1 MARPREFDED
11 TVLEAATQRFWNN
24 GYEATSMRDL
34 ADHTG
39 MTTPSLYNAFG
50 DKRAIYR
57 LVLDRYIRLALETC
71 SATFGGDD
79 PPLRALERYFD
90 ALIEEALADAL
101 QKGCFVVNTA
111 LEVAPHDADFRDLV
125 TNVFGQIEKYLR
137 DCIVSGQSDGTI
149 RTKLPA
155 ADLARLFLGATLG
168 IRVLARTSSEREL
181 LTGVV
186 RPLFALLQAT

>member
-1 MARPREFDED
+1 
-11 TVLEAATQRFWNN
+11 
-24 GYEATSMRDL
+24 MRDL

-50 DKRAIYR
+50 DKKAIYR
-57 LVLDRYIRLALETC
+57 LVLDRYVRRALESCAT
-71 SATFGGDD
+71 TFGGDN
-79 PPLRALERYFD
+79 PPLRALELYFD
-90 ALIEEALADAL
+90 DLIEEALADAL

-125 TNVFGQIEKYLR
+125 TNVFDRIEKYLR
-137 DCIVSGQSDGTI
+137 DCIASGQSDGTI

-155 ADLARLFLGATLG
+155 ADLARLFLSATLG

-181 LTGVV
+181 LTGVA
-186 RPLFALLQAT
+186 RPLFALLRTR

>member
-1 MARPREFDED
+1 M
-11 TVLEAATQRFWNN
+11 
-24 GYEATSMRDL
+24 
-34 ADHTG
+34 TG
-39 MTTPSLYNAFG
+39 VQTCALPISFG

-57 LVLDRYIRLALETC
+57 LVLDRYVRLTLDTC
-71 SATFGGDD
+71 SAIFGDDD
-79 PPLRALERYFD
+79 PPLSQLARHFD
-90 ALIEEALADAL
+90 ATVEEALTDSL
-101 QKGCFVVNTA
+101 HKGCFVVNTA

-125 TNVFGQIEKYLR
+125 ASVFDQIEKYLR

-168 IRVLARTSSEREL
+168 IRVLARTNSEREL

-186 RPLFALLQAT
+186 RPLFALLQTT